1 MNQDELYHYGVKGMK
16 WGVRRFEDKYGRL
29 TAKGKARY
37 DDRKTARRKQKAQ
50 KYYDKA
56 AKNDELIKELKK
68 KKANLNNNDERSAFD
83 SRINKLEKKKAQ
95 NLKDAEA
102 KEQGKLSRR
111 QKQVLV
117 GTAAVAAVVGAYA
130 TYNLVDSGH
139 AQAMISKGKAKLG
152 IGDLKYKR
160 DDYLASKDLTPDEI
174 LQDVVGRIN
183 PDYGAAG
190 TTKNCRR
197 CTFAYEMSRRGY
209 DVKATKSR
217 SGTGQAYAGLKNV
230 LSPGEKNEYTWP
242 YAFKKAGS
250 AVSSILNSENKSK
263 DWSDA
268 TILNSAA
275 TLKST
280 KIEPLDPKSKFI
292 SEKAIFSALES
303 QPNGSRGELNFR
315 WGYNGQDL
323 GGHSV
328 AYEIVRGRPVIF
340 DCQSGE
346 MYDDPSWLKE
356 LTRPNGVESMVAG
369 CSFTRL
375 DDKELDED
383 FLRRWVVNA

>member
-37 DDRKTARRKQKAQ
+37 ENFRTARRTRNAQ

-56 AKNDELIKELKK
+56 SKNDERIKELKK
-68 KKANLNNNDERSAFD
+68 KRANLDSSERSAYD
-83 SRINKLEKKKAQ
+83 NRIRKLEKKKAQ

-152 IGDLKYKR
+152 LGNLKYKR

-242 YAFKKAGS
+242 YAFRKAGS
-250 AVSSILNSENKSK
+250 AVSSTLNPENKSK

-303 QPNGSRGELNFR
+303 QPDGSRGELNLR
-315 WGYNGQDL
+315 WGKNGQDL

-346 MYDDPSWLKE
+346 MYDDPSWLME
-356 LTRPNGVESMVAG
+356 LTRPNGVESLVAG

-375 DDKELDED
+375 DDKEFDED

>member
-1 MNQDELYHYGVKGMK
+1 MAEDELYHYGVKGMK
-16 WGVRRFEDKYGRL
+16 WGIRRFEDKYGRL

-37 DDRKTARRKQKAQ
+37 ENFRTARRTRNAQ

-56 AKNDELIKELKK
+56 SKNDERIKELKK
-68 KKANLNNNDERSAFD
+68 KRANLDSDERSAYD
-83 SRINKLEKKKAQ
+83 NRIRKLEKEKAQ

-102 KEQGKLSRR
+102 KEQGKLSRN
-111 QKQVLV
+111 QKRVLI
-117 GTAAVAAVVGAYA
+117 GTAAVAAVIGTYAAYKFA
-130 TYNLVDSGH
+130 DSGH

-152 IGDLKYKR
+152 LGSLEYKR
-160 DDYLASKDLTPDEI
+160 DDYLSSKDLTSDEI
-174 LQDVVGRIN
+174 LKDVVSRIN
-183 PDYGAAG
+183 PDYGSAG

-217 SGTGQAYAGLKNV
+217 SATGQAMAGLKNA

-242 YAFKKAGS
+242 YAIKKS
-250 AVSSILNSENKSK
+250 VSKASDKTK
-263 DWSDA
+263 DWSDMDV
-268 TILNSAA
+268 INSAA

-280 KIEPLDPKSKFI
+280 KIEPLDPTSKFI
-292 SEKAIFSALES
+292 SEKAIFSALSS
-303 QPNGSRGELNFR
+303 QPDGSRGELNFS
-315 WGYNGQDL
+315 WGYNGQSL

-346 MYDDPSWLKE
+346 MYDDPSWLME
-356 LTRPNGVESMVAG
+356 LTRPNGVESVVAG
-369 CSFTRL
+369 CSFLRL
-375 DDKELDED
+375 DDKEFDED

>member
-1 MNQDELYHYGVKGMK
+1 MAEDELYHYGVKGMK

-37 DDRKTARRKQKAQ
+37 ENFRTARRTRNAQ

-56 AKNDELIKELKK
+56 SKNDERIKELKK
-68 KKANLNNNDERSAFD
+68 KRANLDSDERSAYD
-83 SRINKLEKKKAQ
+83 NRIRKLEKEKAQ

-102 KEQGKLSRR
+102 KEQGKLSRN
-111 QKQVLV
+111 QKRVLI
-117 GTAAVAAVVGAYA
+117 GTAAAAAVIGTYAAYKFA
-130 TYNLVDSGH
+130 DSGH
-139 AQAMISKGKAKLG
+139 AQAMIAKGKAKFGLG
-152 IGDLKYKR
+152 SLEYKR
-160 DDYLASKDLTPDEI
+160 DDYLARKDLTSDEI

-183 PDYGAAG
+183 PDYGSAG

-217 SGTGQAYAGLKNV
+217 SATGQSLAGLKNA
-230 LSPGEKNEYTWP
+230 LSPGEKNEHTWP
-242 YAFKKAGS
+242 YALKKAGS
-250 AVSSILNSENKSK
+250 KASDKTK
-263 DWSDA
+263 DWSDID
-268 TILNSAA
+268 ILNSAA

-303 QPNGSRGELNFR
+303 QPDGSRGELNFR
-315 WGYNGQDL
+315 WGYNGQSL

-346 MYDDPSWLKE
+346 MYDDPSWLME